1 MYKQPT
7 GCNFKALLKVFI
19 DDNITLQMTQDFYIW
34 EGFRAFVLRVGVNLT
49 SDTLAGILNNMTM
62 NTTAKQIE
70 IVNLKKQDTHAIMR
84 LRIFIVLKYQTGR
97 MAKSDKGLLLL
108 IFNIIYQVELII
120 TAIDIQV

>member
-1 MYKQPT
+1 MYKQPI

-19 DDNITLQMTQDFYIW
+19 DDNITLQMTEDFYFW
-34 EGFRAFVLRVGVNLT
+34 EGFWAFVLRVGVDLT
-49 SDTLAGILNNMTM
+49 SDTLAEILNNTTM
-62 NTTAKQIE
+62 NTIAKQIE
-70 IVNLKKQDTHAIMR
+70 IVNLKKQVHAIMR

-108 IFNIIYQVELII
+108 IFNIIYQLELII